1 MAVAGQEA
9 QLWRYVEYRCGSCH
23 EWCLVDH
30 AERAAKMRECKDCA
44 RIPAIEDEIRD
55 HRLTSLLWAH
65 KAAVETTARTGEGGQ
80 VLGGRAALTRDRPDR
95 PAGSGGLFPDP
106 EAGPQEADGR
116 RPKTSG
122 GEAQCRLNDFIHTDG
137 GERGR

>member
-1 MAVAGQEA
+1 
-9 QLWRYVEYRCGSCH
+9 
-23 EWCLVDH
+23 
-30 AERAAKMRECKDCA
+30 MRECKDCA

-65 KAAVETTARTGEGGQ
+65 LAASETTARPGEDGQ
-80 VLGGRAALTRDRPDR
+80 VLGGRAVLTRDRPDR
-95 PAGSGGLFPDP
+95 PAGSEGLSLDP

-122 GEAQCRLNDFIHTDG
+122 GKAQCRLNDFLCTDG

>member
-1 MAVAGQEA
+1 MSHVRRERH
-9 QLWRYVEYRCGSCH
+9 LWRYVRYACGSCKA
-23 EWCLVDH
+23 WCLVDH

-65 KAAVETTARTGEGGQ
+65 QLAAETTARTGTAEGGSQ
-80 VLGGRAALTRDRPDR
+80 SARSGRKQG
-95 PAGSGGLFPDP
+95 PAPDP
-106 EAGPQEADGR
+106 EAGPHEADGR

-122 GEAQCRLNDFIHTDG
+122 GKAQCRLSDFIRTDG
-137 GERGR
+137 GSRE

>member
-1 MAVAGQEA
+1 MSRARRETN
-9 QLWRYVEYRCGSCH
+9 LWRYVRYVCGSCKA
-23 EWCLVDH
+23 WCLVDH

-65 KAAVETTARTGEGGQ
+65 QLAAETTARTGTAEGGSQ
-80 VLGGRAALTRDRPDR
+80 SARSGRKQ
-95 PAGSGGLFPDP
+95 GLAPDP
-106 EAGPQEADGR
+106 EAGPHEAGGR

-122 GEAQCRLNDFIHTDG
+122 GKAQCRLSDFIRADG
-137 GERGR
+137 GSRE

>member
-1 MAVAGQEA
+1 
-9 QLWRYVEYRCGSCH
+9 
-23 EWCLVDH
+23 
-30 AERAAKMRECKDCA
+30 MRECKYCA

-65 KAAVETTARTGEGGQ
+65 QAVNETTARSGEDGQ

-95 PAGSGGLFPDP
+95 PAGSEGSSLDP

-122 GEAQCRLNDFIHTDG
+122 GAVQCCLSDFLRADG
-137 GERGR
+137 GSRE